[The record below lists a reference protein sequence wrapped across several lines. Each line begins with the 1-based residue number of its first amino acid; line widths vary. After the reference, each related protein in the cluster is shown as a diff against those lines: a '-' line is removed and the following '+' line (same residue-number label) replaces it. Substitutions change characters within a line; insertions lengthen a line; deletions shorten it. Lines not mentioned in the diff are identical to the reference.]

1 MFELATALMGLFSAS
16 IFLAHAVDAYRA
28 RYKKPRIG
36 VCEPLPYPKTAT
48 RR

>member
-28 RYKKPRIG
+28 RAYR
-36 VCEPLPYPKTAT
+36 A
-48 RR
+48 R